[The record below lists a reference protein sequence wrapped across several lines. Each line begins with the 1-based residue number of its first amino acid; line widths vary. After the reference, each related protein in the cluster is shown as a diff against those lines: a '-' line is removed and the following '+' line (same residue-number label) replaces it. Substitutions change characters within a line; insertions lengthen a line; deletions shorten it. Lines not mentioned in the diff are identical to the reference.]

1 MSLET
6 GEHLEKQLNIIKRHM
21 EEISPDKKQ
30 FNLLNAISEL
40 DARLKTHEL
49 RLTKLEEAMQYIASE
64 FEGYMSKQ
72 DGPKL
77 ITNIDSDTTK
87 QITQSRW

>member
-1 MSLET
+1 MDN
-6 GEHLEKQLNIIKRHM
+6 GEHLEKQFNIIKRHM
-21 EEISPDKKQ
+21 EEVSPGKKQ

-40 DARLKTHEL
+40 DARMKTHEL

-72 DGPKL
+72 DGPKI
-77 ITNIDSDTTK
+77 ITNIDVDTTK
-87 QITQSRW
+87 SITKERW